1 MSVHDGSAWFYPALW
16 AGIAMTSLFGLRKF
30 RSSKWGYFK
39 IDQDLQGRVIV
50 VTGANTGLGYHVCLQ
65 LAKAK
70 ATVIL
75 ACRSE
80 TKGSEALRR
89 IRSATRNED
98 LHFMPLDLANLESVQ
113 KFAQELQAQ
122 FPKIDCL
129 VCNAGVWF
137 PMEQGCRTQDG
148 YEIHFGVNHLGHY
161 LLARSLMEN
170 LKQSEDG
177 RVVMVSSALMN
188 RGQLDCSNRKII
200 YEGRVLDPTERK
212 KYDSPGYNDSKLMNS
227 LFAKA
232 LAQIVPDRVGVYSV
246 SPGWCYT
253 DLFRGGSW
261 LKKLLI
267 LPFAFL
273 FMRSASRGAQ
283 NIVHAVVEDKGQLT
297 NGAYY
302 ADCQLALKENKK
314 LDAMASEGQE
324 LWRLSDDLIRSYL

>member
-1 MSVHDGSAWFYPALW
+1 
-16 AGIAMTSLFGLRKF
+16 MTSLFSLRRF
-30 RSSKWGYFK
+30 RSSKWGYYK
-39 IDQDLQGRVIV
+39 IDQDLQGRVVV

-80 TKGSEALRR
+80 TKGSEALRK
-89 IRSATRNED
+89 IRQATKNED
-98 LHFMPLDLANLESVQ
+98 LYFMPLDLANLDSVQ
-113 KFAQELQAQ
+113 DFTVELLKR

-137 PMEQGCRTQDG
+137 PMEQGCRTQNG
-148 YEIHFGVNHLGHY
+148 YEIHFGVNHLAHY
-161 LLARSLMEN
+161 LLARSLMET

-177 RVVMVSSALMN
+177 RVVMVSSGLMT
-188 RGQLDCSNRKII
+188 RGELDCSQRNII
-200 YEGRVLDPTERK
+200 YEGRAVDK
-212 KYDSPGYNDSKLMNS
+212 KKQKSHVSTGYNDSKLMNA

-232 LAQIVPDRVGVYSV
+232 LAQIAPDRVGVYSV

-253 DLFRGGSW
+253 DLFRGSNW
-261 LKKLLI
+261 LKKILI
-267 LPFAFL
+267 LPIAFL

-283 NIVHAVVEDKGQLT
+283 NIVHAVVEDKTQLK

-302 ADCQLALKENKK
+302 ADCQVALKENQK
-314 LDAMASEGQE
+314 LDAMEAEGQE
-324 LWRLSDDLIRSYL
+324 LWKLSDELVRTYL